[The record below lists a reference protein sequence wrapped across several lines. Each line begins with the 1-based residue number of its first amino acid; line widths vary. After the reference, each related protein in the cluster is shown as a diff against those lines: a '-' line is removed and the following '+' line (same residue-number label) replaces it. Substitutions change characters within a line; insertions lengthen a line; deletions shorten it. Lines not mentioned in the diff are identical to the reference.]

1 MPRAIDPNPVYKRA
15 MVVVAHADDAEYGC
29 SGSVAKLVR
38 EGIEVVY
45 VLCTDGSKGSD
56 DPKDTQESLAAVRKQ
71 EQIEA
76 GKVLGLKT
84 VEFLA
89 FPDSELEPT
98 LEVRKAIAR
107 EIRRYKPDILICQN
121 PTRSLEVAG
130 YVGHP
135 DHQAAGEAALSAVY
149 PTARD
154 RLTYPDLLEEGFQP
168 HKVREVWVML
178 GADRADFFNELEE
191 VDMEKAV
198 AALKSHESQVQYPE
212 VDARMREWRLR
223 TGARVG
229 MRYAEAFKVFAL
241 NG

>member
-1 MPRAIDPNPVYKRA
+1 

-38 EGIEVVY
+38 EGVEVVY

-56 DPKDTQESLAAVRKQ
+56 DPKDTRESLAAVRNR
-71 EQIEA
+71 EQVEA

-84 VEFLA
+84 VEFLD

-98 LEVRKAIAR
+98 LELRKAIAR
-107 EIRRYKPDILICQN
+107 EIRRHKPDILICQN
-121 PTRSLEVAG
+121 PARSLEVAG

-154 RLTYPDLLEEGFQP
+154 RLTYPDLLEEGLEP

-178 GADRADFFNELEE
+178 GLERADFFNELSEE
-191 VDMEKAV
+191 DMTKAV
-198 AALKSHESQVQYPE
+198 TALESHESQVQYPE
-212 VDARMREWRLR
+212 VDGRMREWRGR
-223 TGARVG
+223 IGAKVG
-229 MRYAEAFKVFAL
+229 YRYAEAFKVFVL
-241 NG
+241 G

>member
-1 MPRAIDPNPVYKRA
+1 MPTAIDPNPAYKRA

-56 DPKDTQESLAAVRKQ
+56 DPQDTQESLSAVRKQ

-84 VEFLA
+84 VEFLG

-98 LEVRKAIAR
+98 LVLRKAIAR
-107 EIRRYKPDILICQN
+107 EIRRHKPDILICQN
-121 PTRSLEVAG
+121 PTRSLEIAG

-154 RLTYPDLLEEGFQP
+154 RLTYPDLLEEGFEP

-178 GADRADFFNELEE
+178 GPERGDFFNELEE
-191 VDMEKAV
+191 EDMKKAV

-212 VDARMREWRLR
+212 VDARMREWRGR
-223 TGARVG
+223 TGAKVG
-229 MRYAEAFKVFAL
+229 FKFAEAFKVFTL
-241 NG
+241 G